1 MKTVIATTDFSP
13 ASYNANLY
21 AAQLSVF
28 LQAELILFHAVS
40 EQVSVIPD
48 LTLVGLEYEED
59 RSDDSEQ
66 ILEELKDKLMLA
78 TDGKLVC
85 KTRLRFGKVVEE
97 LKQLRYEV
105 KPLVTVMAATKKEW
119 LEQIVSG
126 CNTLCVS
133 QKCHEAVLLIP
144 ETAQFTGFAKIAMA
158 TDLENVYNTV
168 PLQKLT
174 HFLQQF
180 QASLSILHILK
191 SDVVSSK
198 TTPETIAL
206 QVHFREFNPQF
217 QFVSNKDVE
226 AGIEQFIAT
235 EKPDLLII
243 IPKKEAVWHKSLSK
257 PFILHP
263 SIPVLAI
270 SK

>member
-1 MKTVIATTDFSP
+1 MKTIIATTDFSP
-13 ASYNANLY
+13 ASYHATFY
-21 AAQLSVF
+21 AAQLAVF
-28 LQAELILFHAVS
+28 LQAELILFHAVA
-40 EQVSVIPD
+40 EQVSLVPD
-48 LTLVGLEYEED
+48 LSLVGLGYEED
-59 RSDDSEQ
+59 VSDDSLQ
-66 ILEELKDKLMLA
+66 TLEALRDKLLLA
-78 TDGKLVC
+78 TDNKLVC
-85 KTRLRFGKVVEE
+85 ETKLRFGKVVEE

-105 KPLVTVMAATKKEW
+105 KPIVTVMAATKKNW
-119 LEQIVSG
+119 LAQTISG

-144 ETAQFTGFAKIAMA
+144 ETAQFTGLAKVAMA
-158 TDLENVYNTV
+158 TDLDDVFNTV
-168 PLQKLT
+168 PLQKIT
-174 HFLQQF
+174 RFLHQF
-180 QASLSILHILK
+180 TASLSILHILK
-191 SDVVSSK
+191 SDVIHSK
-198 TTPETIAL
+198 TTPETVAL
-206 QVHFREFNPQF
+206 QIHFREFNPKF

-263 SIPVLAI
+263 SIPILAI